1 MELLVYN
8 NIGEATQGFVG
19 LLIIVLF
26 IFIAG
31 LLAVVWVNDLFAKP
45 KKEKEVI
52 RESIMDVNNLSIPL
66 QYRALYI
73 TLSPEE
79 RDEFLNALWIDIENG
94 QPYTQTWDL
103 NIKKIKNKVC

>member
-1 MELLVYN
+1 MGKETQELVS
-8 NIGEATQGFVG
+8 V
-19 LLIIVLF
+19 LIIVMF
-26 IFIAG
+26 IFIAF
-31 LLAVVWVNDLFAKP
+31 LVLCVWGFSIFKAP
-45 KKEKEVI
+45 KKEKERI